1 MRRIVFCFLF
11 SIFLGGTLMGTSL
24 TVMTYN
30 IRHGMGIDGVL
41 DFSRVVETIR
51 EVDPDILILNEV
63 DQENPRS
70 AGLRQAEIIA
80 KELNMSYF
88 FSLAE
93 GRSNYGNAVLSK
105 FPITAEFG
113 FVLPRPEWMLAV
125 DRGCSAIVTEIEGRE
140 VLVMGTHLGLGGI
153 LEIQTELRKILEVY
167 LEHEEIPAIIAGDL
181 NAEWYDLQYGVPEF
195 FDHFNSV
202 NHALDK
208 SLHTIPADRPGRQ
221 IDYIFVNH
229 YFEIVDAFTVASYAS
244 DHLPVVS
251 RLVLK

>member
-1 MRRIVFCFLF
+1 RRIVFCFLF

-140 VLVMGTHLGLGGI
+140 VLVMATHLGLGGI
-153 LEIQTELRKILEVY
+153 MEIQTELRKILEVY

-195 FDHFNSV
+195 FDHLNSV

>member
-1 MRRIVFCFLF
+1 
-11 SIFLGGTLMGTSL
+11 MGTSL

-70 AGLRQAEIIA
+70 ARLRQAVIIA

-93 GRSNYGNAVLSK
+93 GRSNCGNAVLSK

-153 LEIQTELRKILEVY
+153 MEIQTELRKILEVY

>member
-24 TVMTYN
+24 TIMTYN
-30 IRHGMGIDGVL
+30 IRHGLGIDGVL

-153 LEIQTELRKILEVY
+153 MEIQTELRKILEVY
-167 LEHEEIPAIIAGDL
+167 LELEEIPAIIAGDL

-195 FDHFNSV
+195 FYHFNSV

>member
-70 AGLRQAEIIA
+70 ARLRQAEIIA

-153 LEIQTELRKILEVY
+153 MEIQTELRKILEVY

-195 FDHFNSV
+195 FYHFNSV

>member
-1 MRRIVFCFLF
+1 MRRVVFFFLF
-11 SIFLGGTLMGTSL
+11 LILLGGTLMGTSL

-30 IRHGMGIDGVL
+30 IRHGLGIDDVL
-41 DFSRVVETIR
+41 DFSRVLETIR
-51 EVDPDILILNEV
+51 GVDPDILILNEV

-70 AGLRQAEIIA
+70 AGLRQAEIVA
-80 KELNMSYF
+80 EELNMSYF

-93 GRSNYGNAVLSK
+93 GKSNYGNAVLSK
-105 FPITAEFG
+105 FPIKAEFG

-125 DRGCSAIVTEIEGRE
+125 DRGCAAIVTEVNGRDI
-140 VLVMGTHLGLGGI
+140 LVMGTHLGLGGI
-153 LEIQTELRKILEVY
+153 MEVQTELRKILEVY
-167 LEHEEIPAIIAGDL
+167 LEYEEIPAIIAGDL

-195 FDHFNSV
+195 FDHFGSV
-202 NHALDK
+202 NNELGK
-208 SLHTIPADRPGRQ
+208 SLHTIPADRPGKQ

-229 YFEIVDAFTVASYAS
+229 YFDIIDAFTVDSYAS

>member
-51 EVDPDILILNEV
+51 EVDPDILLLNEV

>member
-70 AGLRQAEIIA
+70 ARLRQAEIIA

-153 LEIQTELRKILEVY
+153 MEIQTELRKILEVY
-167 LEHEEIPAIIAGDL
+167 LELEEIPAIIAGDL

>member
-1 MRRIVFCFLF
+1 MA
-11 SIFLGGTLMGTSL
+11 TPL

-30 IRHGMGIDGVL
+30 IRHGLGIDDVL

-51 EVDPDILILNEV
+51 EIDPDILILNEV

-80 KELNMSYF
+80 MELNMSYF
-88 FSLAE
+88 FSPVE
-93 GRSNYGNAVLSK
+93 SRSNYGNAVLSK
-105 FPITAEFG
+105 FPIKDEFG

-125 DRGCSAIVTEIEGRE
+125 DRGCAAIVTEIEGRE

-153 LEIQTELRKILEVY
+153 MEVQTELRYILEVY
-167 LEHEEIPAIIAGDL
+167 LEYEEIPAIIAGDL
-181 NAEWYDLQYGVPEF
+181 NVEWYDLQYGVPEL
-195 FDHFNSV
+195 FDHFKSV

-221 IDYIFVNH
+221 IDYIFVNQH
-229 YFEIVDAFTVASYAS
+229 FDIIDAFTVASYAS

-251 RLVLK
+251 RLILK